1 MCNFKG
7 ILEKGILRGCNG
19 FSKRV
24 EVREYRGSKKTS
36 RERAWMQDRP
46 QEGKEETNLERY
58 SVASS

>member
-1 MCNFKG
+1 M
-7 ILEKGILRGCNG
+7 EKGILRGCNG